1 MKISVKGK
9 GVELTAALTDYVNNK
24 FGKLERHSSLVSEIQ
39 VTLSVEKLV
48 QKAEA
53 NVIVPGALCTARRAT
68 RICTLPSTCS
78 RTRLTASLSATRKS
92 FPESNQYRQHFESE
106 H

>member
-39 VTLSVEKLV
+39 ITLSVEKLV

-53 NVIVPGALCTARRAT
+53 NVIVPGAPLHCEVSDENMYAAIDLLEDKVD
-68 RICTLPSTCS
+68 RIIVSHKEKITG
-78 RTRLTASLSATRKS
+78 K
-92 FPESNQYRQHFESE
+92 
-106 H
+106 

>member
-48 QKAEA
+48 Q
-53 NVIVPGALCTARRAT
+53 V
-68 RICTLPSTCS
+68 
-78 RTRLTASLSATRKS
+78 RLR
-92 FPESNQYRQHFESE
+92 PM
-106 H
+106 

>member
-53 NVIVPGALCTARRAT
+53 NVILPGAPLHREESTENTYAAIDLLDDKFD
-68 RICTLPSTCS
+68 RIIVIHKEK
-78 RTRLTASLSATRKS
+78 LSGK
-92 FPESNQYRQHFESE
+92 
-106 H
+106 